1 MKIRQSNIE
10 LLRLVAMFFVLVIH
24 ADFWALDI
32 PTSSDLKTD
41 TTSTIGR
48 LLFAAFSVVGVDT
61 FVLISG
67 WFGIRPNL
75 KSTCNFIFQVYFFLL
90 FFLFVSFF
98 FVDITL
104 REAVSYLLL
113 NNDYWFVKSYVGLLL
128 VAPLLN
134 AFVEK
139 ASKKQLETF
148 LICFYA
154 FQTILGWFSYGA
166 VYIVYNG
173 FSVFSF
179 MGLYILARYVRLYPS
194 VYTSISRNKCLAVYV
209 FINIFLTS
217 VSTLFLVFDLP
228 DYWVAKIASSH
239 VNPFTILA
247 SLYLLLCFSKLR
259 IQSKII
265 NKMAVSVFAVY
276 LLHQNSFILDEYR
289 SLMARLY
296 QEFDGLTYLLAISL
310 TLLLVFIL
318 AILID
323 QLRIF
328 LWRRFFEKWIQTMIA
343 NHRANY

>member
-10 LLRLVAMFFVLVIH
+10 LLRLLAMFFVLVIH
-24 ADFWALDI
+24 ADFWALDV
-32 PTSSDLKTD
+32 PTYSDLETD
-41 TTSTIGR
+41 ATSTIGR

-67 WFGIRPNL
+67 WFGIRPSM
-75 KSTCNFIFQVYFFLL
+75 KSTCKFIFQVYFFLII
-90 FFLFVSFF
+90 FLLVSFF

-113 NNDYWFVKSYVGLLL
+113 NNDYWFAKSYIGLLL

-209 FINIFLTS
+209 FINIFLTT
-217 VSTLFLVFDLP
+217 VSTLFLLFDLP

-265 NKMAVSVFAVY
+265 NRIAVSVFAVY
-276 LLHQNSFILDEYR
+276 LLHQNSFILNEYR

-296 QEFDGLTYLLAISL
+296 QEFDGLNYLLVISL

-323 QLRIF
+323 QVRIF
-328 LWRRFFEKWIQTMIA
+328 LWKFIEKWIQTI
-343 NHRANY
+343 NVKHKVSQ